1 MTNLIVDHHREPG
14 CDLASQ
20 DVLIELVRT
29 LEQQLWMVG
38 AQLAPEER

>member
-1 MTNLIVDHHREPG
+1 MTNLIVGHHPESG

-29 LEQQLWMVG
+29 LEQQLWIVG

>member
-1 MTNLIVDHHREPG
+1 MTNLIVDHDRESG
-14 CDLASQ
+14 RDLALQ

-29 LEQQLWMVG
+29 LEQQLWMVR